1 MGAGNQSDGY
11 VSVTDQPIFV
21 KIDGGGGVSKHSLE
35 ELSDRNSQAI
45 GRAS

>member
-21 KIDGGGGVSKHSLE
+21 KIDGGAGGVSKHSLE
-35 ELSDRNSQAI
+35 ELSDRNS
-45 GRAS
+45 

>member
-11 VSVTDQPIFV
+11 VSVTDQPLFV
-21 KIDGGGGVSKHSLE
+21 KIDGGVSKHSVE
-35 ELSDRNSQAI
+35 QLSDKNSEAI